1 MTRPVGVF
9 RLAVGNDDGARF
21 LWPTRLAPMT
31 SSGDRLRP
39 NVISTLIWLGAWRAN
54 ASGGARYDSETALI
68 AESFRRQSSR
78 PDQSCNR
85 MPAKPRT

>member
-39 NVISTLIWLGAWRAN
+39 NVISTAYL
-54 ASGGARYDSETALI
+54 ARRMACQR
-68 AESFRRQSSR
+68 FRRC
-78 PDQSCNR
+78 PV
-85 MPAKPRT
+85 